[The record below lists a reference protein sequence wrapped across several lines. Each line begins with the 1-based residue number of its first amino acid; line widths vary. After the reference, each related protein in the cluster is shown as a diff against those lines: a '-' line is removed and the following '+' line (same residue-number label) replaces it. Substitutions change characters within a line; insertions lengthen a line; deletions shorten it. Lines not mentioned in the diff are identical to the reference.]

1 MRGMLDPYES
11 VVCIECQQGGDDN
24 LMLLCDICDSPA
36 HTYCVGLGREVPEGN
51 WYCECCRAAGEGSSF
66 SQAPDTVFDRGARN
80 NNESRPAS
88 VEIDINAPQGAA
100 NTNPQRSMF
109 DLNLSPRE
117 FPEEDQ
123 VAASQVSTL
132 SGRRAIQQRIR
143 ILLSNSSRSRQ
154 IFPRTGVTP
163 GIESDSEPLDIQ
175 RNREPLHGAE
185 GVNSFQSRTNL
196 APCMHR
202 EGRSFRNVEGAK
214 EQVQSMVKSD
224 LKRMTRDSPLGRF
237 LQAPF
242 FLFGD

>member
-1 MRGMLDPYES
+1 MEWSKVESRCPLCKRRFVTITKSSKSDLGLGIRKPVIRVEKRDQVYQPSEEEMRGMLDPYES

-109 DLNLSPRE
+109 DLNLSLENFPRRTRWQHHRCQL
-117 FPEEDQ
+117 FLGGVQ
-123 VAASQVSTL
+123 
-132 SGRRAIQQRIR
+132 
-143 ILLSNSSRSRQ
+143 SNS
-154 IFPRTGVTP
+154 V
-163 GIESDSEPLDIQ
+163 
-175 RNREPLHGAE
+175 
-185 GVNSFQSRTNL
+185 
-196 APCMHR
+196 
-202 EGRSFRNVEGAK
+202 
-214 EQVQSMVKSD
+214 
-224 LKRMTRDSPLGRF
+224 
-237 LQAPF
+237 
-242 FLFGD
+242 